1 MPHETALEV
10 SPFRVPSARE
20 EPRLGRTGLSR
31 KELSRVEV
39 MGRVKAHS
47 LRLGEAAELLELS
60 YRQAKRI
67 WARYRAGGAKAL
79 QHGNCGRVS
88 NRAYT
93 AKFRA
98 AVLTRVQARYEDFG
112 PTLASEHLASD
123 DGLDVHAE
131 TLRRWLK
138 EAGLWQRQ
146 RRRKPYRQRR
156 AAKAHFGELVQLD
169 GSFHEW
175 LEERGPRG
183 CLMHMVDDATT
194 KALGRFSPEETIWAA
209 AGVLRCWIE
218 RYGVPWALYTDWK
231 NVYVRPQNAQ
241 ERMRGEPA
249 VTQFGRM
256 CAKLGIRII
265 AASSPQAKGRVE
277 RAHGTHQDRLVKKL
291 RLAGIATYEQA
302 NAYLEEHYLAEH
314 NRRYARLAAEATDY
328 HRRQPTARQ
337 LDEVFWLEEERVVSE
352 DWVVRYHNRVLQLER
367 KSQHWA
373 PGKSRVLVRENEAG
387 EVAIHYRGQRMGFRE
402 LKASTALSEGRG
414 AAPSPAPPSPI
425 LRRSPPPAPKHPWRK
440 GCSAKAHA
448 RFSGAA

>member
-1 MPHETALEV
+1 
-10 SPFRVPSARE
+10 
-20 EPRLGRTGLSR
+20 LGRTGLSR

-39 MGRVKAHS
+39 MGRVKARN
-47 LRLGEAAELLELS
+47 LRLREAAELLELS

-67 WARYRAGGAKAL
+67 WARYRSGGAKAL

-98 AVLTRVQARYEDFG
+98 AVLKQVQARYEDFG
-112 PTLASEHLASD
+112 PTLAAEHLGSD

-131 TLRRWLK
+131 TLRRWMK

-156 AAKAHFGELVQLD
+156 EAKAHFGELVQLD

-194 KALGRFSPEETIWAA
+194 KAVGWFSEEETIWAA
-209 AGVLRCWIE
+209 AGVLRRWIE
-218 RYGVPWALYTDWK
+218 RYGVPQALYTDWK
-231 NVYVRPQNAQ
+231 NVYVRPPNAA

-256 CAKLGIRII
+256 CAKLGIGII

-291 RLAGIATYEQA
+291 RLAGIANYDQA

-314 NRRYARLAAEATDY
+314 NRRYAHAAVASADY
-328 HRRQPTARQ
+328 HRRRPTARQ

-352 DWVVRYHNRVLQLER
+352 DWVVRYNNRLLQLER

-373 PGKSRVLVRENEAG
+373 PAKCRVLVRENEAG
-387 EVAIHYRGQRMGFRE
+387 EVAIHYRGQRLVFRE
-402 LKASTALSEGRG
+402 LKAASTALGEGRG
-414 AAPSPAPPSPI
+414 AAPSPAPPSPT
-425 LRRSPPPAPKHPWRK
+425 LRRSLPPAPNHPWRK
-440 GCSAKAHA
+440 GFSAKAHA